1 MSSSTNK
8 TFRRDEVRDY
18 ERRRYRGL
26 DQRLVDRR
34 ERKITRKLLA
44 AALAEAGRN
53 GPRGDAGAAPPLV
66 LDVPCGYGRL
76 AALVLDEGAR
86 LVGADLSLHM
96 VERTLQNLS
105 GPSSA
110 ERRVAGVVA
119 DLTKGLPFRGGVF
132 DAALVMRL
140 FHHLPRS
147 EDRRAVL
154 TELRRVAR
162 GPVILSFYRTNR
174 LHILQRKLRKAL
186 QGKAYEIRMI
196 TGRMFRDEV
205 EAAGLRVVRVVPLFR
220 GLHAQHI
227 AVLEAGRPTDNPV
240 GGTRGI
246 LR

>member
-1 MSSSTNK
+1 MSSSTNR

-34 ERKITRKLLA
+34 ERKITRRLLVA
-44 AALAEAGRN
+44 AFDRAGGS
-53 GPRGDAGAAPPLV
+53 GPGGEAGAAPPLV

-76 AALVLDEGAR
+76 SALVLDERAR
-86 LVGADLSLHM
+86 LVAADISLHM
-96 VERTLQNLS
+96 VERALQNLS
-105 GPSSA
+105 GPGSSGH
-110 ERRVAGVVA
+110 RVAGVVA

-154 TELRRVAR
+154 TELARVAR
-162 GPVILSFYRTNR
+162 GAVVLSFYRTNR
-174 LHILQRKLRKAL
+174 LHVLQRKLRKAL

-196 TGRMFRDEV
+196 TERMFRDEA

-220 GLHAQHI
+220 GLHAQHL
-227 AVLEAGRPTDNPV
+227 ALLETRRP
-240 GGTRGI
+240 
-246 LR
+246 

>member
-34 ERKITRKLLA
+34 ERKIARRLLA
-44 AALAEAGRN
+44 AALNQAGKS
-53 GPRGDAGAAPPLV
+53 GPRGDGRSFPPLV

-76 AALVLDEGAR
+76 SALVLDERAR
-86 LVGADLSLHM
+86 VVAADLSLHM
-96 VERTLQNLS
+96 VERALQNLS
-105 GPSSA
+105 GLSSPGL
-110 ERRVAGVVA
+110 RVAGVVA

-140 FHHLPRS
+140 FHHLRRS

-154 TELRRVAR
+154 TELARVAR
-162 GPVILSFYRTNR
+162 GPVVLSFYRTNR
-174 LHILQRKLRKAL
+174 LHVLQRKLRKAL

-196 TGRMFRDEV
+196 TGRTFREEA
-205 EAAGLRVVRVVPLFR
+205 EAAGWRVVRLVPLFR

-227 AVLEAGRPTDNPV
+227 ALLEPV
-240 GGTRGI
+240 R
-246 LR
+246 L

>member
-34 ERKITRKLLA
+34 ERRITQKLLA
-44 AALAEAGRN
+44 AALSRAEKSA
-53 GPRGDAGAAPPLV
+53 PRGAARGSPPLV

-76 AALVLDEGAR
+76 SVLVLEQGAR
-86 LVGADLSLHM
+86 LVAGDISLHM
-96 VERTLQNLS
+96 VERALQNVAGR
-105 GPSSA
+105 GPA
-110 ERRVAGVVA
+110 EQWTAGVVT
-119 DLTKGLPFRGGVF
+119 DLTKGLPFRGGAF
-132 DAALVMRL
+132 DAAIVMRL
-140 FHHLPRS
+140 FHHLHRS

-154 TELRRVAR
+154 AEAARVAR
-162 GPVILSFYRTNR
+162 GPIVLSFYRMNR
-174 LHILQRKLRKAL
+174 LHVLQRKLRKAMK
-186 QGKAYEIRMI
+186 GKAYEIRMI

-227 AVLEAGRPTDNPV
+227 AVLEAAHMPEKDADPLKGS
-240 GGTRGI
+240 
-246 LR
+246 

>member
-1 MSSSTNK
+1 MSSSTNR

-26 DQRLVDRR
+26 DQRLVDGR
-34 ERKITRKLLA
+34 EREITRRLLA
-44 AALAEAGRN
+44 AALGRAGSS
-53 GPRGDAGAAPPLV
+53 PLV

-76 AALVLDEGAR
+76 STIVIGAGAR
-86 LVGADLSLHM
+86 LVGADISLHM

-105 GPSSA
+105 GPGSA
-110 ERRVAGVVA
+110 GTRATGVVA

-140 FHHLPRS
+140 FHHLHRS
-147 EDRRAVL
+147 EDRQAVL
-154 TELRRVAR
+154 AELRRVAR

-174 LHILQRKLRKAL
+174 LHLLQRKLRKAL

-196 TGRMFRDEV
+196 TGRTFREEA
-205 EAAGLRVVRVVPLFR
+205 EAAGWRVVRVVPLFR

-227 AVLEAGRPTDNPV
+227 ALLEKPG
-240 GGTRGI
+240 
-246 LR
+246 L